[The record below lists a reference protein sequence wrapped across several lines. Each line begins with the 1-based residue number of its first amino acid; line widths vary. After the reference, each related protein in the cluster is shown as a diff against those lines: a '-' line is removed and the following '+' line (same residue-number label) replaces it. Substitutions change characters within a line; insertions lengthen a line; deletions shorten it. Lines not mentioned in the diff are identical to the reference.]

1 MKCGYSE
8 ELLALYVEGDLSQPE
23 SVDLGKHLV
32 ECERCARLV
41 TELMESHALLKSLGQ
56 ETVGSG
62 VVSAV
67 HQRVMN
73 QVGVHATSGMWLTLE
88 RAVFGFRW
96 RYALAGL
103 ILVVFALPIVWQLRE
118 EPVQVATTTAPPP
131 VSAPL
136 VETAPPVP
144 APVPVKQIV
153 RREPAPEPTPEEV
166 VAEEPREVLVKLYTD
181 DPNVIIYWLVDQN
194 GGSE

>member
-1 MKCGYSE
+1 M
-8 ELLALYVEGDLSQPE
+8 P
-23 SVDLGKHLV
+23 
-32 ECERCARLV
+32 
-41 TELMESHALLKSLGQ
+41 
-56 ETVGSG
+56 
-62 VVSAV
+62 
-67 HQRVMN
+67 
-73 QVGVHATSGMWLTLE
+73 
-88 RAVFGFRW
+88 
-96 RYALAGL
+96 
-103 ILVVFALPIVWQLRE
+103 
-118 EPVQVATTTAPPP
+118 
-131 VSAPL
+131 SAPL